1 MSAIIYD
8 FKTKKRISS
17 GNDYRLKEYC
27 LRVIYECPNG
37 HLYAEEYDGKLIS
50 LHGLDKCLKDSIK
63 MNEKRSCPKC
73 DEELKVQFNNQEEPK

>member
-17 GNDYRLKEYC
+17 GNDYKLKEYY

-37 HLYAEEYDGKLIS
+37 HLYAEDYNGKLIA
-50 LHGLDKCLKDSIK
+50 LHGLDKCLKDSIR
-63 MNEKRSCPKC
+63 MNEKRSCQKC
-73 DEELKVQFNNQEEPK
+73 DEEMKVQFNNQEEPK